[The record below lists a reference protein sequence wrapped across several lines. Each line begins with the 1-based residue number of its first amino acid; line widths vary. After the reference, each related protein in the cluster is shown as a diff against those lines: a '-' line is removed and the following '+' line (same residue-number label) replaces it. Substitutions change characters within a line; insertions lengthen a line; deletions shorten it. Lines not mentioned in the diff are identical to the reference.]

1 VCGIAGWAHKRPSTL
16 DRTRLR
22 KMCDVLARR
31 GPDDSGYY
39 FNADGRVALG
49 HRRLSIIDLSS
60 NGHQPMSDDT
70 GTLWI
75 SYNGE
80 IYNFR
85 QLRSELEACGH
96 LFRSKTDTE
105 VILHAYQEWGAE
117 AFAKFNGMFAFA
129 LFDQAMQQLILVRD
143 RFGIKPL
150 YYGWKGGPELV
161 FSSEIKAIL
170 ESGFS
175 AHFRRERIAE
185 LFLFSG
191 CSGEQTLFEGIKVVR
206 PGTVLT
212 LSLRDGALGCRPFYD
227 PRLKVSASEYSASEK
242 RSARENVDRLGQLL
256 LASVERR
263 LISDVPVGTLCS
275 GGLDSSL
282 ITAMARRLSSAV
294 SLFTVSSK
302 GFADQDEVSFART
315 VAHHLGAELNVYEVK
330 PDELQDGF
338 VRATYFNDNPLL
350 IINSVPMFYLS
361 KLARE
366 SGVKVLLSGEGSDE
380 LFGGYEWRH
389 ASLLRGLRWRHRLRL
404 LPAGVRDALA
414 RILLRDEQLY
424 RQRFRTREQSLSEL
438 IQLVSGTFARETER
452 REDLETY
459 DFIADP
465 QESEVLAAML
475 SDLREYLEPLLMRQD
490 RMTMAASVECRVPFL
505 DYTVAEFALNLPLR
519 LKLRGTVGKW
529 IVKAVAEHYLPR
541 DVVYRPKK
549 GFPVPAT
556 AFLYDYIDFSIFADG
571 FWENYFGLPK
581 ERCRETILASG
592 KSSPLWYH
600 MLMFEVWG
608 RIFLQH
614 ESPDEVRAKT
624 FQHSA
629 RAAVGAASAQG

>member
-1 VCGIAGWAHKRPSTL
+1 MCGIAGWAHNRLSML

-22 KMCDVLARR
+22 KMCDVQARR

-39 FNADGRVALG
+39 FSADGRVALA

-70 GTLWI
+70 ATRWI

-85 QLRSELEACGH
+85 QLRVELEARGH
-96 LFRSKTDTE
+96 IFRSKTDTE
-105 VILHAYQEWGAE
+105 VILRAYQEWGAE

-129 LFDQAMQQLILVRD
+129 LFDESRQQLVLVRD

-161 FSSEIKAIL
+161 FGSEIKAIL
-170 ESGFS
+170 ESGFPT
-175 AHFRRERIAE
+175 HFRRERIAE

-191 CSGEQTLFEGIKVVR
+191 CSGEQTLFEGINAVR

-212 LSLRDGALGCRPFYD
+212 LSLRDGSLGCRPFYD
-227 PRLKVSASEYSASEK
+227 PRLRVSAVEYGASER
-242 RSARENVDRLGQLL
+242 RSDQENVDRLQRLL
-256 LASVERR
+256 RASVERR

-282 ITAMARRLSSAV
+282 ITAMARQLSSDV

-302 GFADQDEVSFART
+302 GFADQDEVDFARA
-315 VAHHLGAELNVYEVK
+315 VARHIGADLNVYEVK
-330 PDELQDGF
+330 PGELQDGF
-338 VRATYFNDNPLL
+338 VMATYFNDNPLL
-350 IINSVPMFYLS
+350 IVNSVPMFYLS
-361 KLARE
+361 ELARE
-366 SGVKVLLSGEGSDE
+366 SGVKVLLSGEGADE

-389 ASLLRGLRWRHRLRL
+389 SALLRGLRWRHRLRM
-404 LPAGVRDALA
+404 LPEGVRDAVS

-424 RQRFRTREQSLSEL
+424 RQRFRTREQSLSEV
-438 IQLVSGTFARETER
+438 IHLVSGTFARETER
-452 REDLETY
+452 REDFETY
-459 DFIADP
+459 GFIEDP
-465 QESEVLAAML
+465 VESEVLAAML

-505 DYTVAEFALNLPLR
+505 DYTVVEFALNLPLR
-519 LKLRGTVGKW
+519 LKLRGAISKW
-529 IVKAVAEHYLPR
+529 IVKHVAEHYLPR
-541 DVVYRPKK
+541 DVVYRPKR

-556 AFLYDYIDFSIFADG
+556 DFLYDYIDFSIFADG

-581 ERCRETILASG
+581 ERCREAILASG
-592 KSSPLWYH
+592 KSGPLWYH

-614 ESPDEVRAKT
+614 ESPDDVREKT
-624 FQHSA
+624 FQHSP
-629 RAAVGAASAQG
+629 RTAVAAASGQR